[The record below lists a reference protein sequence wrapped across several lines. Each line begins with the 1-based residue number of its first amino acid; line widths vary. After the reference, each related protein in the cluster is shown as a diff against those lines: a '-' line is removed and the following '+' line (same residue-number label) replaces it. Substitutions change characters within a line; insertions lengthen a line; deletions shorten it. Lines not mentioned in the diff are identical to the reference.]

1 MAAAQMMT
9 PQTSP
14 AAARESRVTEASR
27 RPLTLPSLTLEVPEI
42 PGYYLYWFLGHQV
55 DRAQEAGYEFVDND
69 EVTLNNKRVGDS
81 VETSGSSD
89 MGTRVSVAAGG
100 LIKGTA
106 EPQRMY
112 LMKLR
117 QEWREKDLA
126 DLEKRNESIAASLR
140 GGMNP
145 SNVNG
150 AAPNETGEDRLKRYL
165 KQGQDLFIRKP
176 RKG

>member
-1 MAAAQMMT
+1 MAAAEIIQ
-9 PQTSP
+9 QASP
-14 AAARESRVTEASR
+14 AAAREKRVTEATR

-55 DRAQEAGYEFVDND
+55 DRAQEAGYEFVDPD
-69 EVTLNNKRVGDS
+69 EVTLNNKRVGDD

-117 QEWREKDLA
+117 QEWRDRDLA
-126 DLEKRNESIAASLR
+126 DLEKRNESIAAALR
-140 GGMNP
+140 GGMN
-145 SNVNG
+145 SGNNNG
-150 AAPNETGEDRLKRYL
+150 SAPNETQQDRLNRYL
-165 KQGQDLFIRKP
+165 KQGQNLFTPKRK
-176 RKG
+176 KG